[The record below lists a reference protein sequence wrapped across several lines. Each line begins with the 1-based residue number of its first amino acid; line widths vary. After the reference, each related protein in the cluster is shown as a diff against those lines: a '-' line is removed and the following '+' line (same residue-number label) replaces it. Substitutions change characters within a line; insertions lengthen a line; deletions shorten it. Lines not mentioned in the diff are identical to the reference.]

1 LTLLNKILR
10 STLFKV
16 SSLNSISVVL
26 KIGIG
31 IVTSKIIAIFI
42 GPSGMALVGNMRNF
56 VSLAE
61 NISTLGFQNGII
73 RFIAS
78 HKKDSTA
85 TAAFISTI
93 FFVLVGVALL
103 LSLLLFFG
111 AEFWTT
117 YLFGVKSVYGN
128 AIMVFAFTLPW
139 HTLSAFLLAVLN
151 GLGNYQRVIYTNI
164 IGNLLGLGVTVLLVT
179 QMYTLGA
186 MLSLVITPALLFG
199 VTFFYLN
206 KELALFSHIKFKLFD
221 WSLLSH
227 LYSFTVMALFTAIVT
242 PLVLLV
248 LRNYI
253 IDSQGLTQAGFWE
266 AISRISTYYFM
277 FLSTLLT
284 VYFLP
289 KLSMA
294 TSDSETKAIFYN
306 YFKSVFPLFIGVLVV
321 IYFLR
326 SFIVQVLFTSEFL
339 PVNDLFLWQIVGDV
353 FKAASVI
360 LGYEFFA
367 KKLTK
372 AYLVTETLSFVS
384 LLSLSFLLVPHF
396 QTEGVV
402 MAHAFTYMFYFALL
416 AFYFRKKWY

>member
-1 LTLLNKILR
+1 
-10 STLFKV
+10 
-16 SSLNSISVVL
+16 
-26 KIGIG
+26 
-31 IVTSKIIAIFI
+31 
-42 GPSGMALVGNMRNF
+42 
-56 VSLAE
+56 
-61 NISTLGFQNGII
+61 
-73 RFIAS
+73 
-78 HKKDSTA
+78 
-85 TAAFISTI
+85 
-93 FFVLVGVALL
+93 
-103 LSLLLFFG
+103 
-111 AEFWTT
+111 
-117 YLFGVKSVYGN
+117 
-128 AIMVFAFTLPW
+128 
-139 HTLSAFLLAVLN
+139 
-151 GLGNYQRVIYTNI
+151 
-164 IGNLLGLGVTVLLVT
+164 
-179 QMYTLGA
+179 
-186 MLSLVITPALLFG
+186 
-199 VTFFYLN
+199 
-206 KELALFSHIKFKLFD
+206 
-221 WSLLSH
+221 
-227 LYSFTVMALFTAIVT
+227 MALFTAIVT

-321 IYFLR
+321 IFFLR
-326 SFIVQVLFTSEFL
+326 SFIVQVLFTEEFL
-339 PVNDLFLWQIVGDV
+339 PVNDLFFWQIIGDI
-353 FKAASVI
+353 FKAASII

-384 LLSLSFLLVPHF
+384 LLSLSFLLVPQF

-416 AFYFRKKWY
+416 AFYFRKKLY

>member
-1 LTLLNKILR
+1 MR

-16 SSLNSISVVL
+16 SSLNSVSVLL
-26 KIGIG
+26 KIAVGLITTNVLAKFAG
-31 IVTSKIIAIFI
+31 A
-42 GPSGMALVGNMRNF
+42 SGLALVGNMRNF
-56 VSLAE
+56 VSLFESFA
-61 NISTLGFQNGII
+61 TLGFQNGVI
-73 RFIAS
+73 RYIAS
-78 HKKDSTA
+78 NKEDDAKLAS
-85 TAAFISTI
+85 FISTTLFI
-93 FFVLVGVALL
+93 LVGLATL

-111 AEFWTT
+111 ADLITSL
-117 YLFGVKSVYGN
+117 LFESDSIYTLP
-128 AIMVFAFTLPW
+128 ITVFAITLPF
-139 HTLSAFLLAVLN
+139 HSISIFFISVLN
-151 GLGNYQRVIYTNI
+151 GLGSYQKVIYTNI

-179 QMYTLGA
+179 QMNTLGA

-206 KELALFSHIKFKLFD
+206 KELALFSHIQLKLFD

-242 PLVLLV
+242 PIVFLV

-253 IDSQGLTQAGFWE
+253 IDTQGLTQAGFWE

-289 KLSMA
+289 QLSMA
-294 TSDSETKAIFYN
+294 ASDSETKSIFHKY
-306 YFKSVFPLFIGVLVV
+306 YKTVFLLFIGVLVV
-321 IYFLR
+321 LYLLR
-326 SFIVQVLFTSEFL
+326 SLIVQLLFTKEFL
-339 PVNDLFLWQIVGDV
+339 PVNDLFLWQITGDI

-384 LLSLSFLLVPHF
+384 LLSLSFVLVPHF

-402 MAHAFTYMFYFALL
+402 MAHAFTYLFYFALL
-416 AFYFRKKWY
+416 AFYFRKKLF

>member
-1 LTLLNKILR
+1 MR
-10 STLFKV
+10 STLFRV
-16 SSLNSISVVL
+16 SSLNSVSVVL

-73 RFIAS
+73 RFVAS
-78 HKKDSTA
+78 HKKDRAVTA
-85 TAAFISTI
+85 SFVSTI
-93 FFVLVGVALL
+93 FFLLVGLALV
-103 LSLLLFFG
+103 LSVLLFFG
-111 AEFWTT
+111 ADYWTT
-117 YLFGVKSVYGN
+117 YLFGSNNAYGL
-128 AIMVFAFTLPW
+128 AIKVFAFTLPW
-139 HTLSAFLLAVLN
+139 HSLSAFLLAVLN
-151 GLGNYQRVIYTNI
+151 GLGSYQKVIYTNI

-179 QMYTLGA
+179 QMNTLGA

-206 KELALFSHIKFKLFD
+206 KELALFSHIQLKLFD

-242 PLVLLV
+242 PIVFLV

-253 IDSQGLTQAGFWE
+253 IDTQGLTQAGFWE

-289 KLSMA
+289 QLSMA
-294 TSDSETKAIFYN
+294 PSDSETKSIFHKY
-306 YFKSVFPLFIGVLVV
+306 YKTVFLLFIGVLVV
-321 IYFLR
+321 LYFVR
-326 SFIVQVLFTSEFL
+326 SVIVQLLFTKEFL
-339 PVNDLFLWQIVGDV
+339 PVNDLFFWQITGDI
-353 FKAASVI
+353 FKAGAVI

-416 AFYFRKKWY
+416 AVYFRKKLF

>member
-1 LTLLNKILR
+1 MR

-16 SSLNSISVVL
+16 SSLNSISVLL

-31 IVTSKIIAIFI
+31 IVTSKIIALFI

-56 VSLAE
+56 VSLLE
-61 NISTLGFQNGII
+61 SISTLGFQNGVI
-73 RFIAS
+73 RFVAS
-78 HKKDSTA
+78 HKKEPIKTR
-85 TAAFISTI
+85 AFISTV
-93 FFVLVGVALL
+93 FFVLLGLATL
-103 LSLLLFFG
+103 LSVLLYFG
-111 AEFWTT
+111 VDYWTT
-117 YLFGVKSVYGN
+117 YLFGTNSSYGLVVT
-128 AIMVFAFTLPW
+128 VFAFTLPW
-139 HTLSAFLLAVLN
+139 HSLSSFLLAVLN
-151 GLGNYQRVIYTNI
+151 GLGNYQKVIYTNI
-164 IGNLLGLGVTVLLVT
+164 IGNLLGLCVTVLLVT
-179 QMYTLGA
+179 QLNTLGA
-186 MLSLVITPALLFG
+186 MLSLIITPALLFG

-206 KELALFSHIKFKLFD
+206 KELTLFSHISFRLFD

-242 PLVLLV
+242 PIVMLV

-253 IDSQGLTQAGFWE
+253 IDTQGLSQAGFWE

-289 KLSMA
+289 QLSMA
-294 TSDSETKAIFYN
+294 NSDTETKSIFQKY
-306 YFKSVFPLFIGVLVV
+306 YKSVFLVFIGVLVV

-326 SFIVQVLFTSEFL
+326 SLIVQLLFTKEFL
-339 PVNDLFLWQIVGDV
+339 PVNDLFFWQITGDI

-372 AYLVTETLSFVS
+372 AYLITETLSFVS
-384 LLSLSFLLVPHF
+384 LLSLSFVLVPHF

-402 MAHAFTYMFYFALL
+402 MAHAFTYLFYFILL
-416 AFYFRKKWY
+416 AFYFRKKLF